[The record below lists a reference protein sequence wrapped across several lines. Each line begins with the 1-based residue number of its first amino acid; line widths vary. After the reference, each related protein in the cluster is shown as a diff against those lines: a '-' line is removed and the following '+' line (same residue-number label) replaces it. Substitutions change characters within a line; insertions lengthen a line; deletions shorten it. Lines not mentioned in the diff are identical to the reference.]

1 MIRLD
6 FFRPDFSKVQD
17 LLEDKS
23 MTDRIM
29 GRMALEQIARIK
41 LRTAEGVDVNGKA
54 FDDYSAKWAE
64 VRKKKGL
71 QTDVVDLFFEGRM
84 LAAMDYQVTD
94 FGEVEIY
101 FTDALQGAKAHG
113 HTNGSDRVPQREF
126 FAISEEDQEQMQL
139 TFYEEWL
146 EALNE
151 VVRLF

>member
-6 FFRPDFSKVQD
+6 FFQPDFSKVQD

-29 GRMALEQIARIK
+29 ARMALEQIARIK
-41 LRTAEGVDVNGKA
+41 LRTAEGEDVNEKA
-54 FDDYSAKWAE
+54 FEPYSKAWAD
-64 VRKKKGL
+64 VREKKGL
-71 QTDVVDLFFEGRM
+71 QIDVVDLFFEGKM
-84 LAAMDYQVTD
+84 LASMDYQVTD

-113 HTNGSDRVPQREF
+113 HTKGSDRVPQREF
-126 FAISEEDQEQMQL
+126 FAMSEEDQEQMQL